1 MKEKLWLM
9 NDEHRETDSKAEGS
23 EQIDDLVRVY
33 LRKMGAVPLLSRE
46 GEVEIAKR
54 LEKGCKSVLKALS
67 RSPVVVRQIAK
78 YGGELRSGDLNI
90 RNLVECGKDEVK
102 KKLLEKRR
110 RWVLRRIDEIAAL
123 EIESEKI
130 RRRLRRCKKRSKTY
144 KRLRW
149 QAARFRISAAHL
161 IRDLGLTSQVRQEL
175 VEVLK
180 TTVGHIVVLEREAKR
195 LRKLQES
202 PLKNDEAKK
211 VRSHLRA
218 IGREMKGIEEEALDS
233 SAGLKRT
240 LAVIQEGELE
250 GEIAKKELVEAN
262 LRLVVSIAKKYL
274 KRGLQF
280 LDLIQEGNI
289 GLMKAVD
296 KFEYRRGYK
305 FSTYATWWIRQNI
318 TRAVADQARTI
329 RIPVHMIERI
339 NKMIQ
344 TSRALVQECGREPTS
359 EEVALKMNSS
369 ESQVREMLELTR
381 KPISLATPIGE
392 DEDSHLGD
400 VIEDPRATSPAEFLI
415 GINMKEQIAALLRTL
430 SSREEQIIR
439 MRFGIGDGSEET
451 LETVGQRFSV
461 TRERI
466 RQIEAKALRKLR
478 YREELG
484 EQEDGTLGPTPLDP
498 PVLPTE
504 GL

>member
-1 MKEKLWLM
+1 
-9 NDEHRETDSKAEGS
+9 
-23 EQIDDLVRVY
+23 
-33 LRKMGAVPLLSRE
+33 
-46 GEVEIAKR
+46 
-54 LEKGCKSVLKALS
+54 
-67 RSPVVVRQIAK
+67 
-78 YGGELRSGDLNI
+78 
-90 RNLVECGKDEVK
+90 
-102 KKLLEKRR
+102 
-110 RWVLRRIDEIAAL
+110 
-123 EIESEKI
+123 
-130 RRRLRRCKKRSKTY
+130 
-144 KRLRW
+144 
-149 QAARFRISAAHL
+149 
-161 IRDLGLTSQVRQEL
+161 
-175 VEVLK
+175 
-180 TTVGHIVVLEREAKR
+180 
-195 LRKLQES
+195 
-202 PLKNDEAKK
+202 
-211 VRSHLRA
+211 
-218 IGREMKGIEEEALDS
+218 
-233 SAGLKRT
+233 
-240 LAVIQEGELE
+240 
-250 GEIAKKELVEAN
+250 
-262 LRLVVSIAKKYL
+262 
-274 KRGLQF
+274 
-280 LDLIQEGNI
+280 
-289 GLMKAVD
+289 
-296 KFEYRRGYK
+296 
-305 FSTYATWWIRQNI
+305 
-318 TRAVADQARTI
+318 
-329 RIPVHMIERI
+329 
-339 NKMIQ
+339 MIQ

-415 GINMKEQIAALLRTL
+415 GINMKDQMAALLRTL